1 MMFLLLSMIQCK
13 SFDLMIFFI
22 SHFLNMD
29 EVKEKKLISAPSL
42 NSSEISDDQPQYFSS
57 LNTSQNELE
66 IPTKH
71 QADLKSSFDNR
82 DSQIENSKSYES
94 INSFSDQTP
103 GGTQISTSYLTQVY
117 FKPLFGSA
125 EAMKELFEHEG
136 FSNIHS
142 IKLHDKYG
150 FVRFKSVSEAQL
162 FVQHFDKFDTGRA
175 TLTVQL
181 SPKTVVNHPPCKR
194 IYLTGYDSRTVE
206 ERDIYFLCAPF
217 GFLRHIS
224 FHHEYSFIDYDT
236 IEDAS
241 NAVEQLNKQPL
252 KGKIIAASFAKASPL
267 TDFSNLTIPLTD
279 IIPSNHEFWTILAD
293 RLQAY

>member
-1 MMFLLLSMIQCK
+1 
-13 SFDLMIFFI
+13 
-22 SHFLNMD
+22 MD
-29 EVKEKKLISAPSL
+29 EVREYISAQPL

-57 LNTSQNELE
+57 HTTASAEFD
-66 IPTKH
+66 IPPKQKTDFIYKN
-71 QADLKSSFDNR
+71 SS
-82 DSQIENSKSYES
+82 DSRENPIENSKEYES
-94 INSFSDQTP
+94 ISCQQAQGSAPT
-103 GGTQISTSYLTQVY
+103 STSYLTQVY

-125 EAMKELFEHEG
+125 EAMKELFEREG
-136 FSNIHS
+136 FTNIHS

-175 TLTVQL
+175 ILTVQL

-194 IYLTGYDSRTVE
+194 VYITGYDTRSVN
-206 ERDIYFLCAPF
+206 ERDIYFLCAPL

-224 FHHEYSFIDYDT
+224 FHHEYSFVDYDT
-236 IEDAS
+236 VEDAS

-252 KGKIIAASFAKASPL
+252 KGKIIAASFAKASPV

-293 RLQAY
+293 RLQAH

>member
-1 MMFLLLSMIQCK
+1 
-13 SFDLMIFFI
+13 
-22 SHFLNMD
+22 MD
-29 EVKEKKLISAPSL
+29 ENRERKDTGAESL
-42 NSSEISDDQPQYFSS
+42 NSHEKYPDDQSPYFSS
-57 LNTSQNELE
+57 HTTSRNEFDYN
-66 IPTKH
+66 PK
-71 QADLKSSFDNR
+71 QKADYNYQGTSDSRDN
-82 DSQIENSKSYES
+82 IFENSRSS
-94 INSFSDQTP
+94 TSVSNAQVQGSTP
-103 GGTQISTSYLTQVY
+103 VLTSYLTQVY

-125 EAMKELFEHEG
+125 EAMKELFEREG
-136 FSNIHS
+136 FTNIHS

-150 FVRFKSVSEAQL
+150 FVRFKSVGEAQL

-194 IYLTGYDSRTVE
+194 VYLTGYDTRTVN
-206 ERDIYFLCAPF
+206 ERDIYFLCAPL

-224 FHHEYSFIDYDT
+224 FHP
-236 IEDAS
+236 EDAS

-252 KGKIIAASFAKASPL
+252 KGKIIAASFAKTSPV

-293 RLQAY
+293 RLQAH